1 MNIVKPTNKILK
13 PNAEHDCIS
22 KTKPKEMTMFNSLLV
37 SAKRLEDDWKKECE
51 AHEYRTTQRLIN
63 LISELLFVNL
73 VLLTITI
80 TLLGY
85 MYFNLGLQ

>member
-1 MNIVKPTNKILK
+1 
-13 PNAEHDCIS
+13 
-22 KTKPKEMTMFNSLLV
+22 MFNSLLV

-51 AHEYRTTQRLIN
+51 AHEYKTIQRLMN

-73 VLLTITI
+73 VLLMITI

-85 MYFNLGLQ
+85 MFYNLGLQ